1 MQQLNLK
8 ITTLGVYANANGDF
22 KISLNPDFQDDSL
35 LVTCIGFKQNSVA
48 FKDLSNIKE
57 NRIFLLPVVYGLGEV
72 SVVASI
78 KKQSSLAIIRRAI
91 RNISNNYPDK
101 PFNFISYYRDYQ
113 KKDSNYINLNEAIVQ
128 TFDDGFISGSDFN
141 KYRLL
146 GFRKNTDFPTMKISP
161 YYASRNDSYN
171 SPDKTI
177 PNATLGDQYGNEL
190 FVLMTHDAL
199 RNFNKRSFS
208 FVETFSQDFI
218 IYHYFAE
225 PSTVLNNNLLLY
237 KIDFSAKQF
246 VSGDSLTVTGAIYIQ
261 PADYS
266 IHKLEYS
273 TYKKNK
279 GQELKLIYNIVIEYG
294 KENSVGSRMC
304 LRYISF
310 NNFFKVI
317 DSTDNTYFRVLDS
330 YLDTIQN
337 INPTVV
343 LNFNNNIDRL
353 SASKKENYKITI
365 GKKDVKITSIQ
376 VIGKTLYLRFK
387 DEYLKGGNPRC
398 KVAIH
403 DIKDTNGNIINKL
416 KSMELYQYRELFV
429 QDYNKSLPYQ
439 DSCFI
444 QYLLLE
450 QNCISKYS
458 GNFNYWMN
466 IPENIKNK
474 GN

>member
-1 MQQLNLK
+1 
-8 ITTLGVYANANGDF
+8 
-22 KISLNPDFQDDSL
+22 
-35 LVTCIGFKQNSVA
+35 
-48 FKDLSNIKE
+48 
-57 NRIFLLPVVYGLGEV
+57 
-72 SVVASI
+72 
-78 KKQSSLAIIRRAI
+78 
-91 RNISNNYPDK
+91 
-101 PFNFISYYRDYQ
+101 
-113 KKDSNYINLNEAIVQ
+113 
-128 TFDDGFISGSDFN
+128 
-141 KYRLL
+141 
-146 GFRKNTDFPTMKISP
+146 
-161 YYASRNDSYN
+161 
-171 SPDKTI
+171 
-177 PNATLGDQYGNEL
+177 
-190 FVLMTHDAL
+190 
-199 RNFNKRSFS
+199 
-208 FVETFSQDFI
+208 
-218 IYHYFAE
+218 
-225 PSTVLNNNLLLY
+225 
-237 KIDFSAKQF
+237 
-246 VSGDSLTVTGAIYIQ
+246 
-261 PADYS
+261 
-266 IHKLEYS
+266 
-273 TYKKNK
+273 
-279 GQELKLIYNIVIEYG
+279 
-294 KENSVGSRMC
+294 MC

-444 QYLLLE
+444 QYLPLE

-466 IPENIKNK
+466 TPENIKNK